1 MENNR
6 IKAIRKER
14 GLTQVELAEKL
25 GVAQGTIQKLENDQ
39 IEFSTSW
46 MRKISEALEV
56 EPFELLPLDMQPKET
71 TPEEREML
79 RTFRKFAAPQTTDN
93 RNLPA
98 QAEPAA
104 HSAKSPN
111 SAYKPISNGR

>member
-46 MRKISEALEV
+46 MRKISEVLEV
-56 EPFELLPLDMQPKET
+56 EPFELLPIDMQPKET

-79 RTFRKFAAPQTTDN
+79 RTFRKFASPQGANTTN
-93 RNLPA
+93 ISQTA
-98 QAEPAA
+98 QNEKHTPQPSQPP
-104 HSAKSPN
+104 HKSN
-111 SAYKPISNGR
+111 ER